1 MNGALSGIKIVEAA
15 SYVTG
20 PFASQLLADMGAE
33 VIKIEE
39 PKRGDPF
46 RGWGE
51 RNYAATFCSLN
62 RNKKSITVDLR
73 TAEGREVALKLAARA
88 DALIENFEPG
98 DGKRGWATS
107 KSWLS
112 TRRSFTARSRA
123 SARLDPIATCPATIR
138 WVKRGAAF

>member
-1 MNGALSGIKIVEAA
+1 MDGALSGIKIVEAA

-62 RNKKSITVDLR
+62 RNKKSVTLDLR
-73 TAEGREVALKLAARA
+73 ADEGRDIAL
-88 DALIENFEPG
+88 
-98 DGKRGWATS
+98 
-107 KSWLS
+107 
-112 TRRSFTARSRA
+112 
-123 SARLDPIATCPATIR
+123 RLDGQCRCSHPKLSPWSHGQT
-138 WVKRGAAF
+138 GLGL